1 MKKPFIYRIQ
11 EKENL
16 FFLIAA
22 LIFFSSGTQLVNNIN
37 IAVDHFLVGLI
48 FLIGAFGIRS
58 FKDKNKQMDRLIPK
72 GYSAYGEDV
81 ERNEKEAD
89 IYISLASGKV
99 TTKKPVL
106 KTPKKPK
113 ERSKK

>member
-58 FKDKNKQMDRLIPK
+58 FKDTNKMETRLMPR
-72 GYSAYGEDV
+72 YNYGEAI
-81 ERNEKEAD
+81 ENEKEAD

>member
-58 FKDKNKQMDRLIPK
+58 FKDKNKMETRLMPRYNYEEAI
-72 GYSAYGEDV
+72 E
-81 ERNEKEAD
+81 NEKEAD

-106 KTPKKPK
+106 KTPKKAK
-113 ERSKK
+113 ESED